1 MMSKEKRVFFRKE
14 TKVILVEYIV
24 LVLFLRS
31 LSGGNL
37 AKFDVCESREDND
50 IFCRRVRL
58 GMFVNV
64 CAAAAAVAA
73 VASAAVAVA
82 AHRAV

>member
-1 MMSKEKRVFFRKE
+1 M
-14 TKVILVEYIV
+14 
-24 LVLFLRS
+24 LFYRS

-64 CAAAAAVAA
+64 CAVAAAAVAA
-73 VASAAVAVA
+73 EAAVAVA
-82 AHRAV
+82 VVAAAAVAAGRAI

>member
-1 MMSKEKRVFFRKE
+1 M
-14 TKVILVEYIV
+14 
-24 LVLFLRS
+24 LFDRS